1 MEIGRRCDRFRAR
14 TDSETKGEA
23 DLSTQQAGAQAPSW
37 LSRPLRDG
45 GRPQSNRREARARP
59 QEALCLIGP
68 PSPLAA
74 VALRE
79 DGKPEPAGEP
89 MGRLTKRAE
98 FQRVSRGRRVSAETF
113 TLQSRRREASE
124 RETAGSPRVGLTVT
138 KSVGGAVERNRVR
151 RRLKEALRAAAPL
164 EAESDHDYVL
174 MARRE
179 ALERRFAVLVDD
191 VRHAFR
197 AARRDGAGGRGR
209 APAVGAPKDEDRRT

>member
-1 MEIGRRCDRFRAR
+1 M
-14 TDSETKGEA
+14 
-23 DLSTQQAGAQAPSW
+23 
-37 LSRPLRDG
+37 
-45 GRPQSNRREARARP
+45 
-59 QEALCLIGP
+59 
-68 PSPLAA
+68 
-74 VALRE
+74 RE

-113 TLQSRRREASE
+113 SLQSRRREALE

-179 ALERRFAVLVDD
+179 ALGRRFAALVDD

-197 AARRDGAGGRGR
+197 AARRGGADSRGRGSVLS
-209 APAVGAPKDEDRRT
+209 ASKDKDRPT